1 MSSQTDLRRRTRSRD
16 DRRHHHS
23 PVGFLDHALA
33 DYFLLLG
40 VIFALLTLGL
50 VMVFSASSVEALAD
64 TGSSV
69 SQFQKQALI
78 AIVAVPFMFWL
89 SRQPASFFYRIA
101 PAALIVALILLV
113 LVLIPGIGVNVG
125 GQQNWIPLPGGMSLQ
140 PSEIGK
146 MALILWCARILTIK
160 ADRLDDWKEVTL
172 PLLPVAGLVIVL
184 VLLEG
189 DLGTALVFMPI
200 VAMML
205 FISGVPIRLFV
216 MLGALGLSLI
226 AFMAL
231 TEGYRMQR
239 FMVFLNPEMDANGAG
254 WQTIHGR
261 MALATGGW
269 WGVGLGASREK
280 WGSLPEA
287 HNDFILAIIGE
298 ELGLLGTLAV
308 VALFTLMGLVSIRI
322 ARRTS
327 SIFVRLTIMGIV
339 AWILTQAVINM
350 GAVVGLLPVTGVPLP
365 LVSYGGSSLMM
376 VLTAMGV
383 LLAFAR
389 SEPAAAALIR
399 HRRAERRRR
408 RRRPRTPTAA

>member
-1 MSSQTDLRRRTRSRD
+1 MSSQTDLRRRTRHHGE
-16 DRRHHHS
+16 RHHHS

-33 DYFLLLG
+33 DYFILLWAT
-40 VIFALLTLGL
+40 FALLALGL
-50 VMVFSASSVEALAD
+50 VMVFSASSVESLEV
-64 TGSSV
+64 TGSSIT
-69 SQFQKQALI
+69 QFQKQALI
-78 AIVAVPFMFWL
+78 AVVGVPFMLWL
-89 SRQPASFFYRIA
+89 SRQPAAFFYRIA
-101 PAALIVALILLV
+101 PAGLIVAVILLIA
-113 LVLIPGIGVNVG
+113 VLIPGIGVNVG
-125 GQQNWIPLPGGMSLQ
+125 GQQNWIALPGGMSLQ

-146 MALILWCARILTIK
+146 LALILWCARILTIK

-172 PLLPVAGLVIVL
+172 PLLPVSGLIIVL

-205 FISGVPIRLFV
+205 FISGVPVRLFV
-216 MLGALGLSLI
+216 MLGALGLTLI
-226 AFMAL
+226 GYMAL

-239 FMVFLNPEMDANGAG
+239 FMVFLNPEMDADGAG

-308 VALFTLMGLVSIRI
+308 VGLFTLIGLVSVRI

-327 SIFVRLTIMGIV
+327 SIFVRLTTMGIV
-339 AWILTQAVINM
+339 AWVMTQAVINM

-365 LVSYGGSSLMM
+365 LVSYGGSSLML

-383 LLAFAR
+383 LLSFAR
-389 SEPAAAALIR
+389 CEPAAAALIR
-399 HRRAERRRR
+399 HRRAERRRLR
-408 RRRPRTPTAA
+408 RPPRTPSAA